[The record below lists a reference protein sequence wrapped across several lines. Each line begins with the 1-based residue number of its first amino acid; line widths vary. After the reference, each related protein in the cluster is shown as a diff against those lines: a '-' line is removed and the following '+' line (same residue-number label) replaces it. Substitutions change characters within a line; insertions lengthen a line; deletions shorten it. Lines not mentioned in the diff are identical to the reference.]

1 MSGNSLKLS
10 AWAAIVF
17 WLGTTNVCA
26 GITFCN
32 KFSKTLFVA
41 IAYPQ
46 DGGSWM
52 SRGWLELAPG
62 DCAPFDSAIRVTTF
76 YFRAESTPYVD
87 SSGGKVHDFW
97 GQGKSFAMW
106 EDNNFQ
112 YYDAENEVLNSTLKP
127 FTRGPEGLTDSSKVT
142 VTFTQAGSTVEIP
155 PQ

>member
-10 AWAAIVF
+10 VWAA
-17 WLGTTNVCA
+17 LSSGSAQQMSAPASPSAT
-26 GITFCN
+26 
-32 KFSKTLFVA
+32 KFSKTLYVA

-142 VTFTQAGSTVEIP
+142 VTFTQAGSTVELS